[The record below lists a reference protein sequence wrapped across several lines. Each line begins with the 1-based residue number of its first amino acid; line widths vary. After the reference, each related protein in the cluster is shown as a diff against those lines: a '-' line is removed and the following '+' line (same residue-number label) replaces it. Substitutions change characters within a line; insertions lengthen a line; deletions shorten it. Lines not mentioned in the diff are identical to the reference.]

1 MRRTS
6 LPSLSLLRLTPTA
19 QIRKVWSRELAKFDT
34 PHAQI
39 AHLKSLLT
47 EIGMTGRLSAE
58 KAKKIKEER
67 ELRAEVEAVQLGA
80 GEWGREE
87 DHNVGKRKVSTRSM
101 RTAPMAEVVEKK
113 EIRGIE
119 EFAFLDD
126 QSDSD

>member
-1 MRRTS
+1 
-6 LPSLSLLRLTPTA
+6 
-19 QIRKVWSRELAKFDT
+19 
-34 PHAQI
+34 
-39 AHLKSLLT
+39 
-47 EIGMTGRLSAE
+47 MTGRLSAE

-87 DHNVGKRKVSTRSM
+87 DANAGKRKVSTRSM
-101 RTAPMAEVVEKK
+101 RTAPAAAEVVVVEKK
-113 EIRGIE
+113 EIRGME

>member
-1 MRRTS
+1 
-6 LPSLSLLRLTPTA
+6 
-19 QIRKVWSRELAKFDT
+19 
-34 PHAQI
+34 
-39 AHLKSLLT
+39 
-47 EIGMTGRLSAE
+47 MTGRLSAE

-87 DHNVGKRKVSTRSM
+87 DTHAGKRKVSTRSM
-101 RTAPMAEVVEKK
+101 RTAPTSAAAEEVVAKK
-113 EIRGIE
+113 EIRGME

>member
-1 MRRTS
+1 M
-6 LPSLSLLRLTPTA
+6 
-19 QIRKVWSRELAKFDT
+19 WSRELAKFDT

>member
-1 MRRTS
+1 
-6 LPSLSLLRLTPTA
+6 
-19 QIRKVWSRELAKFDT
+19 
-34 PHAQI
+34 
-39 AHLKSLLT
+39 
-47 EIGMTGRLSAE
+47 MTGRLSAE

-87 DHNVGKRKVSTRSM
+87 DTNVGKRKVSTRSM
-101 RTAPMAEVVEKK
+101 RTAPAEVVVVEKK